1 MKKESTIWYA
11 TAIVAVILSAASC
24 SQKQGQN
31 ENDNHDHSEATE
43 ANSEENSHEHNA
55 AEKGHHQATSS
66 DPKVWIPS
74 GTGPE
79 LLQSDFHYIT
89 GGTENISP
97 EVLQVTNETS
107 VLQLT
112 TDGTPTAFV
121 FHSTYGNIGMAVLL
135 NVKDFN
141 GTVQL
146 IHHVQNTSNY
156 EFVAIHKSK
165 MKLGRVVEGIET
177 IFDEDDFGNT
187 DDWINLRVSAAGTH
201 FKGYIG
207 GKNITHGH
215 GDKMKDGYAG
225 IMIEGIGKVLIK
237 SIEVSPLEDE

>member
-1 MKKESTIWYA
+1 MKKKRTIWYT
-11 TAIVAVILSAASC
+11 TAIVAFVLLATSC
-24 SQKQGQN
+24 SQRQGQN
-31 ENDNHDHSEATE
+31 ENGDHEHSEGTE
-43 ANSEENSHEHNA
+43 ANSEEDSHEHDA
-55 AEKGHHQATSS
+55 AEEGHDQAASS
-66 DPKVWIPS
+66 DFKVWIPS

-79 LLQSDFHYIT
+79 LVQSDFHYIA

-97 EVLQVTNETS
+97 EVLTVADATS
-107 VLQLT
+107 ILQLT

-121 FHSTYGNIGMAVLL
+121 FHNTYGNIGMAALL
-135 NVKDFN
+135 NVKDFD

-156 EFVAIHKSK
+156 EFVSINKSK
-165 MKLGRVVEGIET
+165 MKLGRVVEGSET
-177 IFDEDDFGNT
+177 IFEENDFDNV

-215 GDKMKDGYAG
+215 GDKMKDGYVG

-237 SIEVSPLEDE
+237 SIEVSPLVDE